1 MSEVFFKKSFKKLSL
16 LLVVAL
22 VLIGGFVSSVPKVY
36 ADAGPNTI
44 TKTDVTPGFQLG
56 TFTGVPVYRFN
67 VANAGNID
75 DSILTIYPTPSG
87 SVVDTL
93 VRLHFYKDANNNGV
107 VDGGDTDLFPGGV
120 LIAEDNTGQTVD
132 ISDVTVPAGGSVNIL
147 ITADGTDLA
156 TGGSFILSIAASA
169 DVVMQNV
176 QITNAAPGANLNAL
190 TINTAILPY
199 ITYGGQNLYISPIN
213 NSTGALWGCSGTAI
227 GAGAQS
233 FTDGFNNTAAIM
245 AGCHTEDI
253 AADICT
259 DLNDSNFEGYTD
271 WYLPAYDQ
279 LFAMYNASSTVTK
292 GDYSGTWAD
301 FAPNIYWSS
310 YDTNAL
316 YAGITRFSDGGRF
329 SDFKSSTNYVRCVRS
344 NANPI
349 YAVTYD
355 DNGSTGGTVPTDPLV
370 YETGSTVTALGN
382 TGSLVRTGDGYTFV
396 GWNTADNG
404 SGTDY
409 APASTFAMGSVNL
422 TLFAKWGFTTYEVT
436 DAMTRVSGDTTSTVD
451 IATSPAEEGATV
463 TLTVVPK
470 TGMQLQ
476 TGTLTATYD
485 NGSQETL
492 TLSGSGPYTFTMPA
506 YAVTVTAM
514 FEAIPVDTT
523 PTPTVSQSSGRSG
536 GSVTSRV
543 ANLLAMGNTQL
554 AGELKAQY
562 PSLFSSTSAPV
573 TMTSVGIPSSSAA
586 SAGLN
591 TSISTSAFAF
601 TRDLKLGSVGEDVKQ
616 LQIFLNGQ
624 GFFVSKTAEGSK
636 GMETINFGPAT
647 KSALF
652 RFQLV
657 HDIRPASGYF
667 GPKTQA
673 FIAKM

>member
-1 MSEVFFKKSFKKLSL
+1 MNEVFFKKSFKRLGL

-44 TKTDVTPGFQLG
+44 TKTDVTPGLQLG
-56 TFTGVPVYRFN
+56 TFTGVPVYRFH

-107 VDGGDTDLFPGGV
+107 VDGGDTDLLVGGV
-120 LIAEDNTGQTVD
+120 LIAADNAGQIVD
-132 ISDVTVPAGGSVNIL
+132 ISNVTVPAGGSVNIL

-156 TGGSFILSIAASA
+156 NGGSFILSIADAA
-169 DVVMQNV
+169 NVVMQHV
-176 QITNAAPGANLNAL
+176 QINNAAPGANLNAL
-190 TINTAILPY
+190 TINTAILNLPY
-199 ITYGGQNLYISPIN
+199 ISYNGQNLYISPTDSSSAIGWGG
-213 NSTGALWGCSGTAI
+213 SGITTGAISM
-227 GAGAQS
+227 
-233 FTDGFNNTAAIM
+233 TDGATNTATIVSALGDGSDFA
-245 AGCHTEDI
+245 AGLC
-253 AADICT
+253 
-259 DLNDSNFEGYTD
+259 SNLTFDGYSD

-279 LFAMYNASSTVTK
+279 LFAMYDASSTVNK

-310 YDTNAL
+310 YDTYPL

-404 SGTDY
+404 SGTNY

-436 DAMTRVSGDTTSTVD
+436 DGTMTRVSGDTTSTVNID
-451 IATSPAEEGATV
+451 TTPVADGATV

-476 TGTLTATYD
+476 TSTLTATYD
-485 NGSQETL
+485 DGSQETL

-506 YAVTVTAM
+506 YAVTVTAT

-523 PTPTVSQSSGRSG
+523 LTPTVSKSSGRN
-536 GSVTSRV
+536 GSSVASRV
-543 ANLLAMGNTQL
+543 ANLIEMGNTQL
-554 AGELKAQY
+554 AGELKTQY
-562 PSLFSSTSAPV
+562 PSLFPSTSAPV

-586 SAGLN
+586 SADSN
-591 TSISTSAFAF
+591 TSTSTSAFVF

-624 GFFVSKTAEGSK
+624 GFFVSKIAEGSK
-636 GMETINFGPAT
+636 GMEIINFGPAT

-667 GPKTQA
+667 GPKTRA
-673 FIAKM
+673 FITKM